1 MPPRADSRKW
11 PVRPAGT
18 GKAPP
23 EQKLRGRRLFYR
35 LCLFRF
41 RRVRLTHP
49 ARALARN
56 IVAAYHDEAAAEPSQ
71 PQRWSCSR
79 PAMSL
84 TVQTFIFTPCSLQ
97 SRTFSSVSSSIGGW

>member
-23 EQKLRGRRLFYR
+23 EHLLRGRRLFYR
-35 LCLFRF
+35 LCLFSF
-41 RRVRLTHP
+41 RCVRLTHP
-49 ARALARN
+49 ARAA
-56 IVAAYHDEAAAEPSQ
+56 
-71 PQRWSCSR
+71 
-79 PAMSL
+79 AMSL